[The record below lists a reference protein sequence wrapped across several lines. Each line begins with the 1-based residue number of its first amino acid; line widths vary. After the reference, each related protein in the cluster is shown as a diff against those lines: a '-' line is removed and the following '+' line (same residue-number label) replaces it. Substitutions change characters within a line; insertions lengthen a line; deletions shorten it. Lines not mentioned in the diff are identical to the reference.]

1 VNNSIILTESPGN
14 HLTSVEML
22 SFTMFRD
29 ELRHV
34 ARFIAAAVP
43 STPAVTPLDAVVNA
57 IRRNP
62 ALSQARLLTRV
73 LAAYIGRQVSFRSA
87 EVAAFDREHLALMVA
102 LMNAHDAGN
111 LNEKEWVR
119 AAEEAEAAQRDID
132 G

>member
-1 VNNSIILTESPGN
+1 MSIPGEP
-14 HLTSVEML
+14 LSSVEVL
-22 SFTMFRD
+22 SFTMFQN

-43 STPAVTPLDAVVNA
+43 GMPTVNPLDAVLNA

-73 LAAYIGRQVSFRSA
+73 LAAYIGRHVTFRSA

-102 LMNAHDAGN
+102 LMNAHDAGS
-111 LNEKEWVR
+111 LSEKEWLR
-119 AAEEAEAAQRDID
+119 AAEEADAAQRDVD